1 MHVIRSGPPLI
12 RVSIVACVLLA
23 GCGAPNSTASASL
36 ESLQTSA
43 LEQWPP
49 VSNRGPA
56 PGVSIV
62 LRDRTAVLTN
72 DSEESYWLSPPII
85 ELWEGGA
92 PWVVIVDPGV
102 GTLEVKPG
110 DRVELAI
117 GNRADTVR
125 VGARLWP
132 NADPDQSVE
141 PWFNWLEVAGTE

>member
-1 MHVIRSGPPLI
+1 MHIIRSGVRLI
-12 RVSIVACVLLA
+12 WLSTVVWALLA
-23 GCGAPNSTASASL
+23 GCGAPVSTASASL
-36 ESLQTSA
+36 GSLQTSA

-72 DSEESYWLSPPII
+72 DSEKSYWLSPPII

-110 DRVELAI
+110 DEVELAI

-141 PWFNWLEVAGTE
+141 AWFNWLEVAGTD